1 MTSESL
7 LSRLAQ
13 ALDAEDLP
21 YMIIGGQA
29 VLLYGEPRVTRDID
43 VTLAATPEDLHP
55 IRRVIQ
61 KLGLRPLIAEIEAF
75 VRKTW
80 VLPTLDEETGLR
92 VDFIFSWTSYER
104 LAIARARTI
113 PISGYLVRFATPEDV
128 IIHKALAGRPRDWE
142 DIRAIL
148 RKQSIDS
155 EEIRRWL
162 SAFSEALGRDLL
174 SPFERICAEESE
186 GRPSDPPFPLSSSPS
201 I

>member
-7 LSRLAQ
+7 LSKLAR
-13 ALDAEDLP
+13 ALDAEGLP

-43 VTLAATPEDLHP
+43 VTLAATPEDLDP
-55 IRRVIQ
+55 IRHVIQ
-61 KLGLRPLIAEIEAF
+61 KLGLRPLITEIESF

-113 PISGYLVRFATPEDV
+113 PIAGYPVRFAAPEDV

-142 DIRAIL
+142 DIRSIL
-148 RKQSIDS
+148 RKQTLDS

-162 SAFSEALGRDLL
+162 RAFSEALGRDLL
-174 SPFERICAEESE
+174 SPFEQIYAEESE
-186 GRPSDPPFPLSSSPS
+186 GKPSDSPLPS
-201 I
+201 GPSLSI